1 MLTPAETNPLFQQA
15 AIAAGRDWVAGIL
28 VVGLPSGAI
37 AFTKPEDAP
46 PAN

>member
-1 MLTPAETNPLFQQA
+1 MLTPAETNPLLQQA
-15 AIAAGRDWVAGIL
+15 AIAAGRDWVAWGL
-28 VVGLPSGAI
+28 LVGLPGGAI